1 LLFEKDDDPPP
12 ADEDGDLDGNIP
24 TGHWVIKDETGSVI
38 GEGLIVGDADWK
50 CSDIWDD
57 YCRSLEF
64 CPGYGPWTCQA
75 FAYCYSS
82 TGHEIN
88 TSDVDDETDFDMA
101 VKTGYVVLIDV
112 HYG

>member
-1 LLFEKDDDPPP
+1 M
-12 ADEDGDLDGNIP
+12 I
-24 TGHWVIKDETGSVI
+24 HWIIKDETGSVI

-57 YCRSLEF
+57 YCHSLEF
-64 CPGYGPWTCQA
+64 CPGYGPWTCQE

-88 TSDVDDETDFDMA
+88 TNDFVDEIDFDMA
-101 VKTGYVVLIDV
+101 VETGYVVLVELDDLYL
-112 HYG
+112 YG